1 MRTLSRPMFNMGG
14 PIKEGIMHGLR
25 EPYRSGTRVGFAN
38 GTPPINQ
45 SQLIQQ
51 IKNFLSKTG
60 GTGGTGGA
68 TGTIGQTGS
77 KAANLLAKAKAW
89 KIPTDVQAA
98 RGIWGG
104 LKKAYSMAPKQ
115 GFLFR
120 NPLSVLAAGAYFGGA
135 PTPVD
140 KKYGITSRWENI
152 APMFGDTTGIME
164 KKFKRNIEEGANP
177 NNWWRYDAGK
187 HGPRKENPLYDPDKV
202 SMWPWDKGAT
212 ETGPPVKTLEE
223 NLAIKDYGPHTK
235 GPAILTQS
243 MKDKVASA
251 AKDRQ
256 LNTILDIM
264 GYDKSKSTAVHR
276 ALVDAS
282 QIVTQAP
289 GGDELDITK
298 DIISPIIA
306 ATGKRLEKPADIR
319 EAAGLMLAKGEIDKY
334 VSEGKGGALKQN
346 AKDLVA
352 AGVFKTEKAAMDH
365 LAKTQ
370 SITEKAITYAGTMK
384 KPYVD
389 QEVVI
394 KTMTDTYD
402 SIPKVLVS
410 EEDMEDIKKEDDYK
424 SEIDVF
430 EKIKV
435 KDKLGVGYY
444 VIGTSG
450 FVVDT
455 GGKTKQVL

>member
-1 MRTLSRPMFNMGG
+1 MTNL
-14 PIKEGIMHGLR
+14 K
-25 EPYRSGTRVGFAN
+25 A
-38 GTPPINQ
+38 
-45 SQLIQQ
+45 QL
-51 IKNFLSKTG
+51 F
-60 GTGGTGGA
+60 
-68 TGTIGQTGS
+68 
-77 KAANLLAKAKAW
+77 
-89 KIPTDVQAA
+89 
-98 RGIWGG
+98 
-104 LKKAYSMAPKQ
+104 
-115 GFLFR
+115 
-120 NPLSVLAAGAYFGGA
+120 
-135 PTPVD
+135 
-140 KKYGITSRWENI
+140 
-152 APMFGDTTGIME
+152 
-164 KKFKRNIEEGANP
+164 
-177 NNWWRYDAGK
+177 
-187 HGPRKENPLYDPDKV
+187 
-202 SMWPWDKGAT
+202 
-212 ETGPPVKTLEE
+212 
-223 NLAIKDYGPHTK
+223 
-235 GPAILTQS
+235 
-243 MKDKVASA
+243 
-251 AKDRQ
+251 
-256 LNTILDIM
+256 
-264 GYDKSKSTAVHR
+264 
-276 ALVDAS
+276 
-282 QIVTQAP
+282 
-289 GGDELDITK
+289 ELDITK